1 MYSNIRYLPKLKQRQ
16 KTKAFTLLE
25 LLVVIFVLGIG
36 ILSIVLVIS
45 RNLSLTQDLHM
56 RNTAT
61 LLARE
66 GIELAF
72 NHRNTNLLLW
82 YERNCAV
89 RGANSS
95 QTTNTSSCSKYYYS
109 PNIQNDFIIEGIGKT
124 QVTLFPLNS
133 QSQSN
138 NSKLYLQENWTNW
151 PTYTHTSTHTTPTPY
166 SRIISFGGM
175 QGLTKNSPITT
186 SDIYTITSKV
196 SFEYG
201 TNKGLKQ
208 GEISLESFI
217 SNPNP

>member
-36 ILSIVLVIS
+36 ILSIVLLIS

-72 NHRNTNLLLW
+72 NHRNTNLLLGH
-82 YERNCAV
+82 ERNCAI
-89 RGANSS
+89 RKNWERAD
-95 QTTNTSSCSKYYYS
+95 NTSSWCTQYYYS
-109 PNIQNDFIIEGIGKT
+109 DNNNTFIIEGIGTGNT
-124 QVTLFPLNS
+124 QVKLTLANTGNT
-133 QSQSN
+133 Q
-138 NSKLYLQENWTNW
+138 LYLYSGDKISY
-151 PTYTHTSTHTTPTPY
+151 YTHNQSGTIPTPY
-166 SRIISFGGM
+166 DRNIVFEM
-175 QGLTKNSPITT
+175 MTGLNNSAITT
-186 SDIYTITSKV
+186 GDIYTITSTV
-196 SFEYG
+196 SFAYG
-201 TNKGLKQ
+201 ANNATKTGA
-208 GEISLESFI
+208 ISLQSFI

>member
-1 MYSNIRYLPKLKQRQ
+1 MYPNIHTLHKLKQCQ

-36 ILSIVLVIS
+36 ILSIVLLIS

-89 RGANSS
+89 RA
-95 QTTNTSSCSKYYYS
+95 TNWSKNTNNSSCSKYYYS
-109 PNIQNDFIIEGIGKT
+109 KNSNIQNYFIIEGVGKT
-124 QVTLFPLNS
+124 QVTLSPLNNP
-133 QSQSN
+133 QN
-138 NSKLYLQENWTNW
+138 KSKLYLQKSWTNW
-151 PTYTHTSTHTTPTPY
+151 PTYTHTSSNTPTPY
-166 SRIISFGGM
+166 SRIISFGEM